1 MKMPTSIFDAS
12 DLDQW
17 LVKSST
23 SKKDP
28 LAAFKKMSL
37 SEEPEQ
43 FAPKLFRLPSIL
55 TSDNAGTWLVTRKNK
70 NDNNITEE
78 KKTTTSAF
86 KNDNDNSKW
95 LAQPK
100 VEVKVETDVVTLTEE
115 VNPWLVRSST
125 TTTTNLNAL
134 PGTRSSDPIFTL
146 PSQFESKD
154 VSIWLAKSKKPITK
168 VEKENYDDWLWV
180 PQAKMD
186 QKSKSLLDPWLEKSS
201 TMSWTSTS
209 STTDNSSCKV
219 EEWLKNA
226 LDDVTEDFDDCSIE
240 IIADQ

>member
-1 MKMPTSIFDAS
+1 MPTSLFDAS

-23 SKKDP
+23 SKKSQDP

-37 SEEPEQ
+37 SKEPEQ

-55 TSDNAGTWLVTRKNK
+55 TSDNAGTWLVTR
-70 NDNNITEE
+70 
-78 KKTTTSAF
+78 

-134 PGTRSSDPIFTL
+134 PGTRSADPIFTL

-154 VSIWLAKSKKPITK
+154 VSIWLVESNKTITK
-168 VEKENYDDWLWV
+168 AEKENYDDWLWV
-180 PQAKMD
+180 PHQAKTD

-201 TMSWTSTS
+201 TMSWTSAS
-209 STTDNSSCKV
+209 STTDNSSSKV

-226 LDDVTEDFDDCSIE
+226 LNDVTEDFDDCSIE
-240 IIADQ
+240 IISDQ

>member
-1 MKMPTSIFDAS
+1 MISELFDF
-12 DLDQW
+12 L
-17 LVKSST
+17 
-23 SKKDP
+23 
-28 LAAFKKMSL
+28 
-37 SEEPEQ
+37 
-43 FAPKLFRLPSIL
+43 
-55 TSDNAGTWLVTRKNK
+55 
-70 NDNNITEE
+70 
-78 KKTTTSAF
+78 
-86 KNDNDNSKW
+86 
-95 LAQPK
+95 
-100 VEVKVETDVVTLTEE
+100 EE

-240 IIADQ
+240 IIADQWNFQKILSKNFCHDYGQKIGDWISNFSFSWMKQELEFFSWFFSKVAKNWDRKPKKSQKLYRKKSTWN

>member
-1 MKMPTSIFDAS
+1 MKMPTSLFDAS

-23 SKKDP
+23 SKKSQDP

-37 SEEPEQ
+37 SKEPEQ

-70 NDNNITEE
+70 NDNNTAEE
-78 KKTTTSAF
+78 KTTCTV

-134 PGTRSSDPIFTL
+134 PGTRSTDPIFTL

-154 VSIWLAKSKKPITK
+154 VSIWLVKSNKPNTK
-168 VEKENYDDWLWV
+168 AEKENYDEWLWV
-180 PQAKMD
+180 PQAKTD

-201 TMSWTSTS
+201 TMSWTS
-209 STTDNSSCKV
+209 STTDNSSSKV
-219 EEWLKNA
+219 EEWLTNA
-226 LDDVTEDFDDCSIE
+226 LNDVTEDFDDCSIE
-240 IIADQ
+240 IISDQ

>member
-1 MKMPTSIFDAS
+1 MIFFLRLFGNFFYGFLPKMISEIFNF
-12 DLDQW
+12 L
-17 LVKSST
+17 
-23 SKKDP
+23 
-28 LAAFKKMSL
+28 
-37 SEEPEQ
+37 
-43 FAPKLFRLPSIL
+43 
-55 TSDNAGTWLVTRKNK
+55 
-70 NDNNITEE
+70 
-78 KKTTTSAF
+78 
-86 KNDNDNSKW
+86 
-95 LAQPK
+95 
-100 VEVKVETDVVTLTEE
+100 EE